1 MANNFQIIVSATDKA
16 TATIKR
22 INEAISKIARP
33 ISEVQRIGKSVGKEL
48 GFEKMGKSMSGMG
61 KAATDVSN
69 GIRSIIAPL
78 TAVIGIGSVAGV
90 VELTKK
96 WGQMGLEIGHTS
108 RILGISSR
116 ELQILRGATRL
127 AGLEDTA
134 MTSSL
139 QAMGTAMQDAIM
151 GRGNAPA
158 VTSIMDRLGLSTK
171 TFADK
176 SVTATAKMLMLS
188 KAFANSN
195 MEAATKRTAAG
206 ILGITSILPLLLQ
219 GPEAIKANMAEYEK
233 SGAILGDS
241 AEKSGRAM
249 ARLMESLKK
258 IGDTV
263 AEFVSPAIAFLA
275 NHVDILRGV
284 LVGAGV
290 VIGAAFIATTGLVG
304 AGVVAIGALA
314 IAGADLCAHWHEYGD
329 QWHDVWNSMAEV
341 VNVVIR
347 AVNKVATAVNKVPFM
362 NFGMIRE
369 MKIVESG
376 ATRIARRWDTAPAA
390 KAAPGAASP
399 SAGAL
404 NLLDLVRKLEGSGD
418 RAVSPKGAVGRYQI
432 TPDTARTYGGD
443 VNQLTN
449 PSYSEMLAGKI
460 LADLSKRYSGD
471 TQATLVAYNA
481 GPGVAN
487 RWLKSGRNMA
497 VLPGETQKYL
507 THAQSLM
514 AQTGPS
520 VATPYASGVT
530 GAIPGATAGAGGN
543 GAVTVTVAFQNVP
556 RGTKVNANSSGN
568 VIVNTKIGYAM
579 PEYGAM

>member
-487 RWLKSGRNMA
+487 RWLNW
-497 VLPGETQKYL
+497 
-507 THAQSLM
+507 
-514 AQTGPS
+514 
-520 VATPYASGVT
+520 PYV
-530 GAIPGATAGAGGN
+530 
-543 GAVTVTVAFQNVP
+543 
-556 RGTKVNANSSGN
+556 K
-568 VIVNTKIGYAM
+568 
-579 PEYGAM
+579 